1 MSVHA
6 RVIRGSLLLLLL
18 AGWSLPIWEGY
29 AHSEELSA
37 SEYQIKAAFLYN
49 FVQFIE
55 WPASA
60 FKDAHSDFFLCV
72 LGDDPFGTVLER
84 TISGKI
90 VKGRSLAVKQS
101 GRLHDLTDCQL
112 MFISSSERGH
122 LTEILDMLADSS
134 VLTVGDT
141 DQFAYLGGMINLYV
155 AENKVRFEINPH
167 AAERSGLKISS
178 KLLKLAKIV
187 PGTSGK

>member
-1 MSVHA
+1 M
-6 RVIRGSLLLLLL
+6 
-18 AGWSLPIWEGY
+18 PIWEGDAY
-29 AHSEELSA
+29 SEELSV

-49 FVQFIE
+49 FVKFIE

-60 FKDAHSDFFLCV
+60 FKGTHSDLYLCV
-72 LGDDPFGTVLER
+72 LGDDPFGTALDR

-90 VKGRSLAVKQS
+90 VNGRTLAVKRS
-101 GRLHDLTDCQL
+101 GRLQDLKDCHL
-112 MFISSSERGH
+112 MFLSSSERDR
-122 LTEILDMLADSS
+122 LTKILDVLAGSS

-141 DQFAYLGGMINLYV
+141 DQFALLGGMINLYV
-155 AENKVRFEINPH
+155 EESKVRFEINPH

>member
-6 RVIRGSLLLLLL
+6 RVTRGSLLLLLL

-29 AHSEELSA
+29 AHSEKLSA
-37 SEYQIKAAFLYN
+37 SEHQIKAAFLYN

-60 FKDAHSDFFLCV
+60 FKDAHSDFSLCV
-72 LGDDPFGTVLER
+72 LGDDPFGTALER
-84 TISGKI
+84 TIGGKI
-90 VKGRSLAVKQS
+90 VKGRRLAVKRS

-112 MFISSSERGH
+112 MFISSSERDH
-122 LTEILDMLADSS
+122 LTKTLDLLAGSS

-141 DQFAYLGGMINLYV
+141 DQFAHLGGMINLYV
-155 AENKVRFEINPH
+155 EENKVRFEINPQ

-178 KLLKLAKIV
+178 KLLKLAKTV